1 MTSRRESVL
10 SLKPTVVLADT
21 TTGPAEAIDQIR
33 DAGIP
38 LVVVDPAKGLDDVER
53 RIDTVAEALGVP
65 AAGTE
70 LKKRTE
76 SRIAAVQKTIPD
88 HADGKKPRVAFLYL
102 RGSAS
107 VYLLGGAESGASSLL
122 EAAGAVD
129 AGKASG
135 LNNYFT
141 AITSEA
147 LAKAAPDAI
156 LLMSKG
162 LDSVGGMDGL
172 VKIPGI
178 AETPAGMDCRVRSDR
193 RRRAADLRPAHRPGA
208 RRDRRAAAPEGRQGP
223 VTTSYEERTGSCSP
237 RRTPPCGR
245 SESRRP
251 QVPAQQSVRA
261 HRRRLLSRCSPG
273 VCSPPRS
280 VRTPSPS
287 GRPQLAPA
295 PDRAGGQPLD
305 RGRESVLERPAPP
318 RRPRAPRRRLAG
330 CAGALMQGVFGNPL
344 AEPGVIGISAGA
356 AVGAVA
362 SIALGLTFFSATGRS
377 PSSRSSP
384 VSPPSCSSIR
394 SRAPAAGPRS

>member
-1 MTSRRESVL
+1 MRITQDFAPSGPQGPGSGQAFGRRPVRGRAGAALTAAMALALLLTGCGGGNDSASAGPKGAQSSADADRVEPLAAAPAPKLPVTVDSADGTKVTVDSTDRIVPLTGSLSEIVFTLGFGEQVVARDITATFEQAEKLPVVTRAHDVSAESVL

-38 LVVVDPAKGLDDVER
+38 LVVVDPAKGLDDVGR
-53 RIDTVAEALGVP
+53 RIDTVAEVLGVP

-135 LNNYFT
+135 LNKDFT

-178 AETPAGMDCRVRSDR
+178 AETPAGMDRRVVSIDDGVLLNYGPRTDR
-193 RRRAADLRPAHRPGA
+193 
-208 RRDRRAAAPEGRQGP
+208 
-223 VTTSYEERTGSCSP
+223 V
-237 RRTPPCGR
+237 
-245 SESRRP
+245 
-251 QVPAQQSVRA
+251 
-261 HRRRLLSRCSPG
+261 
-273 VCSPPRS
+273 
-280 VRTPSPS
+280 
-287 GRPQLAPA
+287 
-295 PDRAGGQPLD
+295 
-305 RGRESVLERPAPP
+305 
-318 RRPRAPRRRLAG
+318 
-330 CAGALMQGVFGNPL
+330 L
-344 AEPGVIGISAGA
+344 AEIVEQLYPKGGKGQ
-356 AVGAVA
+356 
-362 SIALGLTFFSATGRS
+362 
-377 PSSRSSP
+377 
-384 VSPPSCSSIR
+384 
-394 SRAPAAGPRS
+394 